1 MMGKNAAAVLRD
13 LVKPWNVAIHSTSGL
28 AGSVA
33 EVSDAD
39 DKDRRG
45 KNQEVLRRKPGLRA
59 VPVRDRGQSI
69 ELTPWTLLHTLGRAN
84 VLARQG
90 AGRGLAEHWAS
101 LKYCQALNGNHGR
114 FMTLSDE
121 GRNPIRHYKA
131 VQSGELGIGFALAVA
146 QEVLRRRHPDHSVS
160 VIDAEI
166 ALRAGW
172 TLTGKE
178 DSALRA
184 LKRPHFFLEVWKPG
198 APSKVVLVACKGTH
212 GKPAQVHAQLSTA
225 AVHVEAVHLGRPDGT
240 PAMVFGT
247 EIPGKDPV
255 TLHLLEAAGSGSL
268 LRPAGVGEVDLDTPP
283 EDRAVV
289 PGIDLAW
296 GTGDEPRMV
305 PGFHVRPEDY
315 GWFRRVLAHADAAG
329 LMAFSG
335 GGEPTAKYLSK
346 RQGKR
351 HFEQYTHAGTGI
363 VQDIAYSVHGV
374 DFVGTDHV
382 FRLNGTRVEAF
393 SGIARDLFKD
403 LAAGRVEEYRR
414 GAYALREEWS
424 DEQWD
429 AKWNGPV
436 SLSRDGSVLAI
447 RVLG

>member
-1 MMGKNAAAVLRD
+1 MKKAAAVLKD
-13 LVKPWNVAIHSTSGL
+13 LAQPWNVSIHSTSGL

-33 EVSDAD
+33 EVSELD
-39 DKDRRG
+39 DKGRRE
-45 KNQEVLRRKPGLRA
+45 KNQELLRRKPGLGA

-69 ELTPWTLLHTLGRAN
+69 ELAPWKLLHTLGRAN

-101 LKYCQALNGNHGR
+101 LKYCQALAGNHGS

-121 GRNPIRHYKA
+121 GRNPMRHYKA

-146 QEVLRRRHPDHSVS
+146 QEVLRRRYPDHSVS

-178 DSALRA
+178 DSSHRA
-184 LKRPHFFLEVWKPG
+184 AKRPHFFLEVWKPG
-198 APSKVVLVACKGTH
+198 EPSKVVLVACKGRH
-212 GKPAQVHAQLSTA
+212 GKAAQVHAQLSTA
-225 AVHVEAVHLGRPDGT
+225 AAHVEAVHIGKPDET

-247 EIPGKDPV
+247 EIPGKDPI
-255 TLHLLEAAGSGSL
+255 TLHLLETPGDGVL
-268 LRPAGVGEVDLDTPP
+268 HLPAGAREVNLDSPP
-283 EDRAVV
+283 EDHAVV

-296 GTGDEPRMV
+296 GTGEKPRV
-305 PGFHVRPEDY
+305 VSGYHVRPEDY
-315 GWFRRVLAHADAAG
+315 TWFRRVLAHVDAAG
-329 LMAFSG
+329 LMAFTG
-335 GGEPTAKYLSK
+335 GGEPTARYLSQ

-363 VQDIAYSVHGV
+363 VQDIAYSVHGI

-403 LAAGRVEEYRR
+403 LAAGRVEQYRYK
-414 GAYALREEWS
+414 AHALRSEWPEEA
-424 DEQWD
+424 WD
-429 AKWNGPV
+429 TKWGGPV
-436 SLSRDGSVLAI
+436 SLSQDGSVMAI
-447 RVLG
+447 RVLR

>member
-1 MMGKNAAAVLRD
+1 MGKKASAVLRD
-13 LVKPWNVAIHSTSGL
+13 LVQPWSVALHSNSGL

-33 EVSDAD
+33 EVSAAD
-39 DKDRRG
+39 DKERRA
-45 KNQEVLRRKPGLRA
+45 KNSEPLRRKPGLRA
-59 VPVRDRGQSI
+59 VPVADRGQSI
-69 ELTPWTLLHTLGRAN
+69 RLTPWKLLHTLGRAN

-101 LKYCQALNGNHGR
+101 LKYCQALSGNHGS
-114 FMTLSDE
+114 FMTLSEE

-131 VQSGELGIGFALAVA
+131 VQSAELGVGFALVVA
-146 QEVLRRRHPDHSVS
+146 QEVLRRRYPDHSVS
-160 VIDAEI
+160 VVDAEI

-178 DSALRA
+178 HAAHRA
-184 LKRPHFFLEVWKPG
+184 SKRPHFLLEVWKPG

-212 GKPAQVHAQLSTA
+212 SKPARVHAQLSTA
-225 AVHVEAVHLGRPDGT
+225 AVHVEALHIGRPGEV

-247 EIPGKDPV
+247 ELPGTDPI
-255 TLHLLEAAGSGSL
+255 TLHLLEAPGDGTL
-268 LRPAGVGEVDLDTPP
+268 HLPAGAGDVDLDSPP

-296 GTGDEPRMV
+296 GTGEKPRTV
-305 PGFHVRPEDY
+305 SGYHVRPEDH

-329 LMAFSG
+329 LAAFTG
-335 GGEPTAKYLSK
+335 GGEPTARYLSK

-363 VQDIAYSVHGV
+363 VQDVAYSVHGV
-374 DFVGTDHV
+374 PCVGTDHV

-393 SGIARDLFKD
+393 SGVAQDLFDD
-403 LAAGRVEEYRR
+403 LAAGRVEDYRHK
-414 GAYALREEWS
+414 AHALRTTWPE
-424 DEQWD
+424 EQWD
-429 AKWNGPV
+429 TEWNGPV
-436 SLSRDGSVLAI
+436 SVNPDGSVLAI
-447 RVLG
+447 RVL

>member
-1 MMGKNAAAVLRD
+1 MGKNAEAVLKD
-13 LVKPWNVAIHSTSGL
+13 LVQPWNVAIHSTAGL
-28 AGSVA
+28 AGSVSA
-33 EVSDAD
+33 VSDAD
-39 DKDRRG
+39 DEERRG
-45 KNQEVLRRKPGLRA
+45 KNREPLRRKPGLHA
-59 VPVRDRGQSI
+59 VPVGDRGHSI
-69 ELTPWTLLHTLGRAN
+69 ELTPWKLLHTLGRAN

-101 LKYCQALNGNHGR
+101 LKYCQALDGNHGS
-114 FMTLSDE
+114 FMALSDE

-146 QEVLRRRHPDHSVS
+146 QEVLGQRYPDHSVS
-160 VIDAEI
+160 AIDAEI

-172 TLTGKE
+172 TLTGK
-178 DSALRA
+178 DHATHRA
-184 LKRPHFFLEVWKPG
+184 SKRPHFFLEVWKPG

-225 AVHVEAVHLGRPDGT
+225 AVHVEAVHIGRSDDT
-240 PAMVFGT
+240 PVMVFGT
-247 EIPGKDPV
+247 EIPGTDPITLHV
-255 TLHLLEAAGSGSL
+255 LEATGDGTLHLPTGAGQD
-268 LRPAGVGEVDLDTPP
+268 DLDSPP

-296 GTGDEPRMV
+296 GTGEKPRV
-305 PGFHVRPEDY
+305 VSGYHVRPEGY
-315 GWFRRVLAHADAAG
+315 GWFRRVLAHTDAAA
-329 LMAFSG
+329 LTAFTG
-335 GGEPTAKYLSK
+335 GGEPTARYLSK

-363 VQDIAYSVHGV
+363 VQDVAYPVHGV

-393 SGIARDLFKD
+393 SGIAKDLFEY
-403 LAAGRVEEYRR
+403 LAAGRVGKYRE
-414 GAYALREEWS
+414 GAHALREEWS

-429 AKWNGPV
+429 TKWNGPV
-436 SLSRDGSVLAI
+436 SLNRDGSVLAI
-447 RVLG
+447 RVLR

>member
-1 MMGKNAAAVLRD
+1 MGKNAAAVLRD
-13 LVKPWNVAIHSTSGL
+13 LVQPWNVAIHSTSGL

-39 DKDRRG
+39 DKERRG
-45 KNQEVLRRKPGLRA
+45 KSQELLRRKPGLRA
-59 VPVRDRGQSI
+59 VPMGDRGQSI

-146 QEVLRRRHPDHSVS
+146 QEVLRQRYPDHSVS

-178 DSALRA
+178 DSTHRA
-184 LKRPHFFLEVWKPG
+184 PKRPHFFLEVWKPG
-198 APSKVVLVACKGTH
+198 APSKVVLIACKGTH

-225 AVHVEAVHLGRPDGT
+225 AVHVEAVHLGGPDGT

-247 EIPGKDPV
+247 EIPGKDPI
-255 TLHLLEAAGSGSL
+255 TLHLLEAAGDGTL
-268 LRPAGVGEVDLDTPP
+268 LLPAGAGEVDLDIPP
-283 EDRAVV
+283 DDRAVV
-289 PGIDLAW
+289 PGIDLEW

-305 PGFHVRPEDY
+305 SGYHVRPEDH

-335 GGEPTAKYLSK
+335 GGEPTARYLSK

-374 DFVGTDHV
+374 KFVGTDHV

-403 LAAGRVEEYRR
+403 LAAGRVEEYRQ
-414 GAYALREEWS
+414 GAHALREKWS

-436 SLSRDGSVLAI
+436 SLNRDGSVLAI